1 MILLKLQG
9 FNAFFA
15 TDLFP
20 YPLKTSENQMV
31 PDSFGGGAREKDPWY
46 EMGLIRHLSY

>member
-31 PDSFGGGAREKDPWY
+31 LPDVTVR
-46 EMGLIRHLSY
+46 LIAMMTENIKTYDTQLN